1 MKAIKRIW
9 ANFLEAQITHIVVV
23 EDTKVK
29 LGIASEPAELL
40 AQYSFPSLRYS
51 EKRSI
56 LAKNCNLYTKCPN
69 SYLRGHISVLG

>member
-1 MKAIKRIW
+1 MKEIKRIW
-9 ANFLEAQITHIVVV
+9 ASFLEAQITYIVVV

-29 LGIASEPAELL
+29 FGIASEPAQLL

-51 EKRSI
+51 EKPST
-56 LAKNCNLYTKCPN
+56 LAKNCNLYTKRPT